1 MTDTPIHPSLQ
12 PQLIAHRRRSRRMS
26 LAIFLTIAGAMIFAM
41 TTALQGNTL
50 GDLLQLAMIG
60 GIALLMVVLCGGLMW
75 GLDHFTMR
83 RLMEKNRQLQEQ
95 NSPGENPPC

>member
-1 MTDTPIHPSLQ
+1 
-12 PQLIAHRRRSRRMS
+12 MS
-26 LAIFLTIAGAMIFAM
+26 LAIFLTIAGIMVFAM

-50 GDLLQLAMIG
+50 GDLLWLAMIG
-60 GIALLMVVLCGGLMW
+60 GIALLMVVLCGGLIW

-83 RLMEKNRQLQEQ
+83 RLMEKNRRLQEQ

>member
-1 MTDTPIHPSLQ
+1 
-12 PQLIAHRRRSRRMS
+12 MS
-26 LAIFLTIAGAMIFAM
+26 LAIFLTIAGAMVFAM
-41 TTALQGNTL
+41 TRALQGNTL

-83 RLMEKNRQLQEQ
+83 RLMEKNRRLQEQ
-95 NSPGENPPC
+95 NTSDGNQESSV